1 VEFKPTWLYIKRH
14 RLTGLK
20 YFGKTVRDPIK
31 YAGSG
36 RYWKKHIKIHSR
48 DIETIWC
55 ELFTDKELLVEFAK
69 LFSEF
74 YNIVGDIDINGNK
87 IWANEVPEDGLQG
100 GQNAGLPS
108 PLKGVATGRPGTWK
122 NKKRPEHS
130 DNMKGR
136 KKSLE
141 HSAKISAALKKHVR
155 TPEHNAKLA
164 NSKRGRPNLKL
175 SEALRAKPLIMCPHC
190 NKQGRANMTRYHFDN
205 CKLKGNKNGKIF

>member
-20 YFGKTVRDPIK
+20 YFGKTVRDPI
-31 YAGSG
+31 YFIGSG
-36 RYWKKHIKIHSR
+36 RYWKKHIKIHSH

-55 ELFTDKELLVEFAK
+55 ELFTDRELLVEFAK

-74 YNIVGDIDINGNK
+74 HNIVGDVDINGNK

-108 PLKGVATGRPGTWK
+108 PLKGIPTGRDSWCKGK
-122 NKKRPEHS
+122 RRPEHS
-130 DNMKGR
+130 SIMSGR
-136 KKSLE
+136 TQTPE
-141 HSAKISAALKKHVR
+141 HSANISAALKNHVR

-175 SEALRAKPLIMCPHC
+175 SEALKAKPLIMCPHC